1 MFRQMAL
8 GLAAGLPT
16 GLKSK
21 IHNSKSLDNLTRRVY
36 GMALGSKPIEI
47 QEGPMKGI
55 RFAASKH
62 VSHAH
67 IGGSYEQELVD
78 AIDRYLKPGMVCYD
92 IGASIGYLTMQMA
105 QRAKRVYAF
114 EPSPEARGELAK
126 HTAAN
131 GFTNIEVVSSPLTDK
146 ITEVTFAVTNTA
158 YGSGIDWNGSQE
170 GRWPTIKLMSTTLDL
185 FTKDHPMPDL
195 LKMDIEGEEGSAM
208 EGGRQMLMQ
217 KKPIIFCELHGLQ
230 PALATCKVLTEC
242 GYTVRHM
249 DGTPFDPRLEGQI
262 VPGMLQVIALPSNA

>member
-1 MFRQMAL
+1 MAL

-21 IHNSKSLDNLTRRVY
+21 IHNSKNLDNFTRRVY
-36 GMALGSKPIEI
+36 GMALGSKPLEV
-47 QEGPMKGI
+47 EDGPMKGI
-55 RFAASKH
+55 RFAASQH

-67 IGGSYEQELVD
+67 VGGSYERELVD

-105 QRAKRVYAF
+105 KRAKQVYAF
-114 EPSPEARGELAK
+114 EPSPEAREEIAK

-131 GFTNIEVVSSPLTDK
+131 GFHNIEVVSNPVTDK

-158 YGSGIDWNGSQE
+158 YGSGIDWKGSQ
-170 GRWPTIKLMSTTLDL
+170 GRWPTIKLTSTTLDV

-195 LKMDIEGEEGSAM
+195 LKMDIEGEEGHAM
-208 EGGRQMLMQ
+208 EGARQMLME
-217 KKPIIFCELHGLQ
+217 KHPIIFCELHGRQ
-230 PALATCKVLTEC
+230 PALDTCKVLTEC

-249 DGTPFDPRLEGQI
+249 DGTPFDPTQEGRI
-262 VPGMLQVIALPSNA
+262 IPGMLQVIALPSQS